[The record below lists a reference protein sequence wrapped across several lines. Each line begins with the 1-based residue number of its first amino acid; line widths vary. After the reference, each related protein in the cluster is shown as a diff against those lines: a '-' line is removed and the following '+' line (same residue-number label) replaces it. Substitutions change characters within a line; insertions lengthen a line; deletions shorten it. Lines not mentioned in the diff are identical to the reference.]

1 MSAFGRT
8 VARAARP
15 IALKYPPGV
24 YDRHATPENRECKEV
39 VGEVCSHPRRAG
51 PCIGCDSTPFFNNV
65 LLILAQRPTATQVA
79 GFRAWQKRG
88 RQVREGEKAIRIYGC
103 STRTVTDTGDESSIG
118 SREPRLVTVT

>member
-1 MSAFGRT
+1 M
-8 VARAARP
+8 
-15 IALKYPPGV
+15 
-24 YDRHATPENRECKEV
+24 

-79 GFRAWQKRG
+79 RFRTWQKLG

-118 SREPRLVTVT
+118 SREPRLATVT